1 MKSDLPFYEDPEGSR
16 VPNGC
21 DGVIDAHVQ
30 CFDMG
35 APYMEP
41 IYQMCSDE
49 QKPLIMHVGREPKSE
64 EYKCDPYDICSA
76 QLLESVIKN
85 FPDLKVCV
93 PHLGFDETREYRYLL
108 EKYDNLWT
116 DTTMVLTDYFPMK
129 EKIELSR
136 YRMDRVMYGS
146 DFPNIPYEW
155 DRELKILAQSRL
167 SKNQLD
173 HILFK
178 NAAGFFNL
186 FDDS

>member
-64 EYKCDPYDICSA
+64 EYKCDPYDICSV

-85 FPDLKVCV
+85 FPDWMRVNDKNKS
-93 PHLGFDETREYRYLL
+93 DKAEKQQARYQQYLL
-108 EKYDNLWT
+108 FLCEEIRK
-116 DTTMVLTDYFPMK
+116 
-129 EKIELSR
+129 
-136 YRMDRVMYGS
+136 
-146 DFPNIPYEW
+146 
-155 DRELKILAQSRL
+155 
-167 SKNQLD
+167 
-173 HILFK
+173 
-178 NAAGFFNL
+178 
-186 FDDS
+186 